1 MRLGHFCLEVT
12 RLFFSSISVNRK
24 VVLHSFQECEQLT
37 GQKLICRTL
46 VNTEGKKILD
56 GLIKDLAPDA
66 ICKDIGLCP

>member
-1 MRLGHFCLEVT
+1 MRLGHFCLEVKT
-12 RLFFSSISVNRK
+12 TFFFNFAVM
-24 VVLHSFQECEQLT
+24 LHSFQECEQLT